1 MQVQL
6 LKPKLMS
13 AIEIKEILH
22 RRIEEVDESFLEV
35 VYAMMETYVKQQEE
49 AVLESE
55 IMNAPVPETFK
66 PLSEDELMA
75 RLAESSAQVDRG
87 EYVTIEELKAEVE
100 QW

>member
-13 AIEIKEILH
+13 AIEIKKILH